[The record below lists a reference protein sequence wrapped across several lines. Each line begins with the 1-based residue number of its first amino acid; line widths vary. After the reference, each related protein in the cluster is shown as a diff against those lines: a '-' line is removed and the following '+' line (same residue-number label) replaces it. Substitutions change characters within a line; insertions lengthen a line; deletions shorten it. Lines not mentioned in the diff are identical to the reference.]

1 MKQTLK
7 VRLSVMMFLQ
17 FFIWGAWA
25 VTLGTYLGMTMNFD
39 GTEIGLIYGTSA
51 IAAIVSPL
59 IVGFVADRFFST
71 QKIYAFLHLA
81 GAACLMMASYAE
93 DFNSIYLILLL
104 YGICYMPTLALANSI
119 CFHNMSDP
127 DKYFPAIRVLGTFGW
142 IVAGL
147 LVGFW
152 EIEQDQTPLQLAAL
166 VSLMLGLYAF
176 TLPGKSPNN
185 MPIEKPHWRDVF
197 RLVIKGPF
205 FIVFISSIFIC
216 IPLAFY
222 YNFTNLFLNEV
233 GVVNAAGKMTIGQ
246 MSEMAFLLLMPLMFR
261 RLGVKWMM
269 LIGMFAW
276 ALRYLLFAYGYE
288 SDQTIWMLYLGIAL
302 HGICYD
308 FFFVTGQIY
317 ADQKFPNH
325 LKSSV
330 QGLMT
335 VATYGVGMFIG
346 SLVSGTVVTQNTLDG
361 TKDWLSIWWVPAMMA
376 LVVMVGFYM
385 FFNEKHK
392 KQSKEASEA
401 A

>member
-1 MKQTLK
+1 MKQILR

-25 VTLGTYLGMTMNFD
+25 VTLGTYLGMTMDFD
-39 GTEIGLIYGTSA
+39 GTKIGLIYGTSA
-51 IAAIVSPL
+51 LAAIVSPL

-71 QKIYAFLHLA
+71 QKIFAVLHLVGA
-81 GAACLMMASYAE
+81 GFLMMASFAQ

-119 CFHNMSDP
+119 CFHNMDDP
-127 DKYFPAIRVLGTFGW
+127 GKHFPAIRVLGTLGW

-152 EIEQDQTPLQLAAL
+152 QIEQDRTPLQLAAL
-166 VSLMLGLYAF
+166 ASLMLGLYAF
-176 TLPGKSPNN
+176 TLPGQSAENAPT
-185 MPIEKPHWRDVF
+185 EKVHWREVF
-197 RLVIKGPF
+197 KLVTKGPF
-205 FIVFISSIFIC
+205 FIVFISSILIC

-233 GVVNAAGKMTIGQ
+233 GVANAAGVMTIGQ
-246 MSEMAFLLLMPLMFR
+246 MTEIAFLLVMPLMFR

-269 LIGMFAW
+269 LIGMSAW
-276 ALRYLLFAYGYE
+276 VIRYILFAYGYQT
-288 SDQTIWMLYLGIAL
+288 DQTIWMLYLGIAL

-346 SLVSGTVVTQNTLDG
+346 ALVSGAVVTHNTLDG
-361 TKDWLSIWWVPAMMA
+361 VKDWQSIWLVPAIMA
-376 LVVMVGFYM
+376 FMVMVGFYM
-385 FFNEKHK
+385 LFNEKRK
-392 KQSKEASEA
+392 GPPQDVSDTA
-401 A
+401 